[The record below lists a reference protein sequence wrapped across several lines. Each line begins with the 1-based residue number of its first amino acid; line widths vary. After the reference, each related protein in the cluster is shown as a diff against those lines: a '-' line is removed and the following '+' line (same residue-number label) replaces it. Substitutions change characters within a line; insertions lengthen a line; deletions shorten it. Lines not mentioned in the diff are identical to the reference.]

1 VEVAMSKKV
10 TGPHEDITYRII
22 GAAMAV
28 HRRLGPG
35 HKEKVYQRALEAEFE
50 KVGLSFEAQKCLEV
64 YDEGRLVGYYI
75 PDFIV
80 EGKVIVEIKAFATVH
95 QKYLGQVITYLNHT
109 GLAVGLL
116 INFGERSL
124 RPRRVFPSPQATEF
138 RVNYQW
144 LFVPDWLKAE
154 RNLSV

>member
-1 VEVAMSKKV
+1 MSKKV
-10 TGPHEDITYRII
+10 KGPHEDITYRIN

-35 HKEKVYQRALEAEFE
+35 HKEEVYQRALEAEFE
-50 KVGLSFEAQKCLEV
+50 KVGLSFEAQKNLEV

-80 EGKVIVEIKAFATVH
+80 EDKVIVEIKAFATVH

-124 RPRRVFPSPQATEF
+124 RPRRVFPSPQAAEF

-154 RNLSV
+154 RNTSE